1 MSKINCFVSATG
13 TMWEERIR
21 EILEDKLVN
30 RIFLM
35 GPEDPG
41 DLPGRCSYL
50 ATSGRMGTDT
60 IRKIADCSTGSEYS
74 LLISGENPLSFGMLA
89 LERFIQV
96 AEDTDASMVYSD
108 HFDIKDG
115 TYVPHPLID
124 YQAGSLRDD
133 FEFGPVL
140 LFKSEKLVE
149 AAKDLSTSFE
159 YAGLYQ
165 LRLKL
170 SVEAL
175 PVRIQEFLYA
185 VFPADSRVSGKKI
198 FDYVDPRNREV
209 QKEMEKVASLHL
221 KEVGAYLDP
230 EFSPVEFD
238 LQEFPVEASVIIPVR
253 DRIRTIAD
261 AIDSV
266 KTQKTSFKFNLIV
279 VDNHSTDGTTA
290 VLKEKAAAYPG
301 LVHVIPDRHDLG
313 IGGCWN
319 LGVHHELC
327 GKFAV
332 QLDSDDLYLDEH
344 TLEQVVQAFYEQ
356 QCAMVIGSYRMC
368 NFDLEE
374 IPPGLIDHKEWTPE
388 NGRNNALRING
399 LGAPRAFYTPVLR
412 ELNIPNVSYG
422 EDYGVGLAISRH
434 YQIGR
439 IYKPIYLCRRWE
451 DNSDASLSIE
461 AMNKHNQYKDRL
473 RTYELS
479 ARIKLNSQAK

>member
-1 MSKINCFVSATG
+1 MSRINCFVSG
-13 TMWEERIR
+13 TVAMWEESIR
-21 EILEDKLVN
+21 EILEGGLVN
-30 RIFLM
+30 RIYLM
-35 GPEDPG
+35 AAEDPG
-41 DLPGRCSYL
+41 ALPGNCSYL
-50 ATSGRMGTDT
+50 ETSGKMGTDT
-60 IRKIADCSTGSEYS
+60 IRKIADYSAGVEYS
-74 LLISGENPLSFGMLA
+74 LILSGETPLTFGMLA
-89 LERFIQV
+89 LDRFIQV
-96 AEDTDASMVYSD
+96 AEDMNASMVYSD

-133 FEFGPVL
+133 FEFGSVL
-140 LFKSEKLVE
+140 LFKTEKLVS
-149 AAKDLSTSFE
+149 AAKDMSETFE
-159 YAGLYQ
+159 FAGLYQ

-170 SVEAL
+170 SMEAL

-185 VFPADSRVSGKKI
+185 VHPEDSRESGKKI

-209 QKEMEKVASLHL
+209 QVEMEKVVSRHL
-221 KEVGAYLDP
+221 KEAGAFLEP
-230 EFSPVEFD
+230 EFSPVAFD
-238 LQEFPVEASVIIPVR
+238 GQQFPVEASVIIPVL

-266 KTQKTSFKFNLIV
+266 MTQKTSFNFNLIV

-290 VLKEKAAAYPG
+290 LLKEKAAAYPG
-301 LVHVIPDRHDLG
+301 LVHVIPDRNDLG

-332 QLDSDDLYLDEH
+332 QLDSDDLYLDEN
-344 TLEQVVQAFYEQ
+344 TLEQLVHAFYEQ
-356 QCAMVIGSYRMC
+356 QCAMVIGSYKMC

-399 LGAPRAFYTPVLR
+399 LGAPRAFYTPILR
-412 ELNIPNVSYG
+412 EINVPNVSYG
-422 EDYGVGLAISRH
+422 EDYGLGLAISRH

-439 IYKPIYLCRRWE
+439 IYNPIYLCRRWE

-479 ARIKLNSQAK
+479 ARIKLNSK